1 MSILKNRKAFTLVEI
16 IVATVIVSLIFSLAS
31 SLIWM
36 SFRISHRTKEVSLKY
51 SGLRNVLE
59 TMASDLRSASCFD
72 YGDLDNFNLD
82 SKEKKISFWITL
94 PPEIVGSAYNLPIAR
109 VSYFSKQEGLEFRL
123 YKTIESVFENYEEE
137 LFMLKG
143 DFDFKVL
150 RYDERKESLIE
161 LDDYSGAEIP
171 PAVKIKYLSGD
182 NSAERVIFIPYAFK
196 I

>member
-1 MSILKNRKAFTLVEI
+1 MSILKNKKAFTLIEI

-36 SFRISHRTKEVSLKY
+36 SFRISHRTKEVSLRY

-59 TMASDLRSASCFD
+59 TMASDLRTAFCFD
-72 YGDLDNFNLD
+72 YGELDNFNLD
-82 SKEKKISFWITL
+82 SKEKKLSFWVAL
-94 PPEIVGSAYNLPIAR
+94 PPEVVSSAFRLPIAR

-123 YKTIESVFENYEEE
+123 YKTIESVFEGYRED

-150 RYDERKESLIE
+150 MYDETKENLIE
-161 LDDYSGAEIP
+161 FDDYSGAEIP
-171 PAVKIKYLSGD
+171 PAVKIMYSSGD
-182 NSAERVIFIPYAFK
+182 NSIERVIFIPHAFK